1 MFCRASWIILA
12 GVLDFLLLLV
22 FLNPCRVLFLEI
34 FAGFLNPSRVG
45 VSWKVFCR
53 ASWILLAGVLG
64 FLLLLVFLNPCRVLF
79 LEFFA
84 RFLES
89 FPGVEFMSKPR
100 AFCFPAFW
108 VFDFLLLLVFLESGC
123 SFLTFLPIFFNPCWM
138 LVAGCANQE
147 YARALLDAVLGSHFL
162 NLNEMFLLC

>member
-1 MFCRASWIILA
+1 LE
-12 GVLDFLLLLV
+12 GVLPRFMDSSCWSSGFLAAAGILEI
-22 FLNPCRVLFLEI
+22 LNPCRVLFLEI
-34 FAGFLNPSRVG
+34 
-45 VSWKVFCR
+45 
-53 ASWILLAGVLG
+53 
-64 FLLLLVFLNPCRVLF
+64 
-79 LEFFA
+79 FA

-162 NLNEMFLLC
+162 NLNEMLFLC